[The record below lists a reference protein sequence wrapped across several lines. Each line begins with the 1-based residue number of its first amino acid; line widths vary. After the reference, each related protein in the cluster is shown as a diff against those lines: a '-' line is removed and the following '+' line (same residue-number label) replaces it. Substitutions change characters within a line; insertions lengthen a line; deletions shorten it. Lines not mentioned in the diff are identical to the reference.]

1 MENNFA
7 NRFASFYAEHAD
19 TYADDMDLALEDF
32 QGFESM
38 ESEYGFLEGVKN
50 VASTAGSAIKTGAQ
64 AVGGVAKKVGSATG
78 SVLKTASKVTGV
90 TSLAQGA
97 KRAAYG
103 AAVGGTVNAV
113 RGKSVAKG
121 MGAGAAVGVV
131 GGGMI
136 NKGAQEASNLYNK
149 AKERFSDMDY
159 SELVED
165 EGAKAF
171 ADFYT
176 EMEDIYQD
184 NMDEAFS
191 DYIQLYTDEE
201 DDYAN
206 KWEVYGTLARTGVG
220 ALAGAGTGVI
230 AKGIHNKSKG
240 EKFFKGA
247 GKSALVGG
255 VAGGAVGTAFGINR
269 MKKERAFDKSIGKDY
284 SKHWNIK
291 DANATK

>member
-136 NKGAQEASNLYNK
+136 NKGASEASNLYNK
-149 AKERFSDMDY
+149 AKERFHSDMSY
-159 SELVED
+159 SD
-165 EGAKAF
+165 AQAF
-171 ADFYT
+171 ADFYS

-184 NMDEAFS
+184 DMDEAFS
-191 DYIQLYTDEE
+191 DYIQLYTDEDE
-201 DDYAN
+201 YSVKQAAN
-206 KWEVYGTLARTGVG
+206 NVKDFATKTIVGKAVTGAVAGNILAQGITSVG
-220 ALAGAGTGVI
+220 AEADMRRQLKKKLYDGTISKNERVQLERLIDKRNKTKKWTARAGG
-230 AKGIHNKSKG
+230 
-240 EKFFKGA
+240 
-247 GKSALVGG
+247 LVG
-255 VAGGAVGTAFGINR
+255 AIA
-269 MKKERAFDKSIGKDY
+269 
-284 SKHWNIK
+284 
-291 DANATK
+291 